1 MMMTQRISPSYKRR
15 KVSIVRDFPRF
26 SVKDQRSDDVAA
38 ISETKENLYGSEDR
52 NCVGGVA
59 HQTHHRP
66 KEVESFDSIMKKA
79 GFNVAGNGNVGN
91 EKFPPSRRKVPL
103 LCESKVKPLSVE
115 EGIKL
120 MGSESQRRR
129 RFGKPLVS
137 KVVQKHRC
145 SPAKKKLSNATALR
159 GRANAVVQKH
169 RYSPGKK
176 KLSYAHRPTQH
187 KDERR
192 SNQLGVLSVI
202 QRNRLSK
209 DLSPRE
215 KVQEV
220 LRVFK
225 LVFDELDRN
234 KAARRG
240 ESETAKSRID
250 YQTRNILR
258 EMGMQVNCQKRI
270 GPVPGI
276 EVGDEI
282 QFKAALNVIG
292 LHFDI
297 MGGIDY
303 MKKGNKEVATSIVSS
318 EGNDYGDRFIND
330 VMIYC
335 GQGGNVKSKD
345 QKAIKDQKLVGGN
358 LALANSIKEKTPV
371 RVIRG
376 ERRLDQRGKDYVYDG
391 LYMVEKYRKERGPLG
406 NILFKFELRRKA
418 GQPYVDF

>member
-1 MMMTQRISPSYKRR
+1 MTQRISPSYKRR

-38 ISETKENLYGSEDR
+38 IRETKENLYGSEDR

-59 HQTHHRP
+59 HQNHHRL

-79 GFNVAGNGNVGN
+79 GFNVAGNVGN
-91 EKFPPSRRKVPL
+91 GIFAPSRRKVPL

-137 KVVQKHRC
+137 KAVQKRRC
-145 SPAKKKLSNATALR
+145 SPAKKLCNATALR
-159 GRANAVVQKH
+159 VRANAVVQKKH
-169 RYSPGKK
+169 RYSPAKK
-176 KLSYAHRPTQH
+176 KFSDAHRP
-187 KDERR
+187 RL
-192 SNQLGVLSVI
+192 SNQLGVLSDI

-215 KVQEV
+215 KVQEL

-240 ESETAKSRID
+240 ESEIAKSRID

-258 EMGMQVNCQKRI
+258 EMGMQVNCHKRI

-276 EVGDEI
+276 EVGDKI

-376 ERRLDQRGKDYVYDG
+376 ERRLDHRGKDYVYDG